1 MKSEMADGRCWFLDP
16 KRWAENIF
24 VSNSSNEPLTYER
37 TIPRTVY
44 PAMINLS
51 HKKLDV
57 WKLSVKATADIYAIT
72 LLFPKHELY
81 GLTSQ
86 LRRASVSIPSNIAE
100 GAARKSAKERR
111 RFYEIAR
118 SSLVEIDT
126 QLEIAKKLDYVTDS
140 DLNGV
145 EDELE
150 HIFAMLS
157 NLMKKT

>member
-1 MKSEMADGRCWFLDP
+1 
-16 KRWAENIF
+16 
-24 VSNSSNEPLTYER
+24 
-37 TIPRTVY
+37 
-44 PAMINLS
+44 MINLS

-57 WKLSVKATADIYAIT
+57 WKSSVKLTAIIYELT

-86 LRRASVSIPSNIAE
+86 LRRASVSISSNIAE

-118 SSLVEIDT
+118 SSLVEPDT
-126 QLEIAKKLDYVTDS
+126 QLEIAQKLNYLS
-140 DLNGV
+140 DKELSKV
-145 EDELE
+145 ENKLE

-157 NLMKKT
+157 NLIKST